1 MTKYASG
8 VSKES
13 IVDIQGLCKAPEQ
26 QIQSSSITDLE
37 LIIVK
42 IFVISRSL
50 SSLPFQLEDANNPMS
65 LEEALNEGKENTGK
79 KERARVNQDV
89 RLDFRYIDLRL
100 PTNQALV
107 RISGGVCQLF
117 REFLSNNG
125 FVEIHTPKLIAG
137 TSEGGCEVFRTDYF
151 GRSAC
156 LAQSPQLYKQMAIM
170 ADLNRVFEIGP
181 VFRAENSNTH
191 RHLCEF
197 MGLDLEMTIKDHYFE
212 VLEIINKMFH
222 YIFDGL
228 NARYSKELQ
237 EVYKP
242 DVLQDMLV
250 RVENNQQNSLLKKL
264 VGC

>member
-89 RLDFRYIDLRL
+89 RLDFRYID
-100 PTNQALV
+100 
-107 RISGGVCQLF
+107 
-117 REFLSNNG
+117 
-125 FVEIHTPKLIAG
+125 
-137 TSEGGCEVFRTDYF
+137 
-151 GRSAC
+151 
-156 LAQSPQLYKQMAIM
+156 
-170 ADLNRVFEIGP
+170 
-181 VFRAENSNTH
+181 
-191 RHLCEF
+191 
-197 MGLDLEMTIKDHYFE
+197 
-212 VLEIINKMFH
+212 
-222 YIFDGL
+222 
-228 NARYSKELQ
+228 
-237 EVYKP
+237 
-242 DVLQDMLV
+242 
-250 RVENNQQNSLLKKL
+250 
-264 VGC
+264 